1 MSVFK
6 TLVSR
11 NKRRYTEDGFDL
23 DLTYIYP
30 NIIAMGFPAEK
41 LEGVYRNHV
50 DDVLRFLDSRHKD
63 HYRVYNLC
71 SERNYD
77 GSKFHNRVV
86 LFPFDDHHP
95 PPIELIQPFCE
106 DLDAWIRK
114 SEGNTAAIHCKAGKG
129 RTGVM
134 ICAYLLHRKKFKD
147 AEVCLDY
154 YGKTRTRDGK
164 GVTIPSQRRYVSY
177 YGHLI
182 KHNLQYEKTTL
193 LLTGVKFV
201 TIPNLNSGTLN
212 VTYDVYCSKV
222 KLASSPVYE
231 MEPKDR
237 KDNKKE
243 FVMNLPHPEM
253 VCGDICV
260 DFYSKQRVGKK
271 ERIFQCWFNTFFVDD
286 ENQRAQKGK
295 KIKYLTLSMKKCEL
309 DKANKDKTNKIYSPE
324 FKVVLFFERIS
335 DGENKSLAPISNG
348 CPRSQTT
355 DLISSASENGAAA
368 RGLVAQ
374 RDSYPGRFN
383 SSTGSQNGGQKA
395 LTEQLAS
402 AKLADSSSSSEVWK
416 KNILDSSASDGQV
429 AGRGLP
435 HSMPQLNKNQR
446 THEHQFLDV
455 QRRNPSSKV
464 CRGRLSPAGDRR
476 GILPVPS
483 DSSLSSEVASSGDND
498 EEDFSDTDTDDEWAG
513 CEVTAV

>member
-1 MSVFK
+1 MKKILDAVFQ
-6 TLVSR
+6 
-11 NKRRYTEDGFDL
+11 
-23 DLTYIYP
+23 
-30 NIIAMGFPAEK
+30 
-41 LEGVYRNHV
+41 LEGM
-50 DDVLRFLDSRHKD
+50 FLDSRHKD

-271 ERIFQCWFNTFFVDD
+271 
-286 ENQRAQKGK
+286 
-295 KIKYLTLSMKKCEL
+295 
-309 DKANKDKTNKIYSPE
+309 
-324 FKVVLFFERIS
+324 VVLFFERIS

-402 AKLADSSSSSEVWK
+402 AK
-416 KNILDSSASDGQV
+416 
-429 AGRGLP
+429 
-435 HSMPQLNKNQR
+435 
-446 THEHQFLDV
+446 
-455 QRRNPSSKV
+455 
-464 CRGRLSPAGDRR
+464 GRLSPAGDRR

-513 CEVTAV
+513 ASEKYYIQTTSGENKKFKNK